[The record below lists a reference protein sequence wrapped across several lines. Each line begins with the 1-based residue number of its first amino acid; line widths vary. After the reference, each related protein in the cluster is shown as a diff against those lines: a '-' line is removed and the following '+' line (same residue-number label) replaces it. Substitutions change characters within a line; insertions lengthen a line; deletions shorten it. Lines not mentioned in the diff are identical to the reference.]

1 MPHANWSITWLT
13 FSFSEFRQI
22 FARMSYTIMD
32 KFGNEDAVFKAIGG
46 LLFLRWVLHAVIT
59 KLGNV

>member
-1 MPHANWSITWLT
+1 MEMIKCQSKSLIFHCYPPLYCVLI
-13 FSFSEFRQI
+13 SFSEFRQI

-46 LLFLRWVLHAVIT
+46 LLFLR
-59 KLGNV
+59 